1 MIVGGSA
8 GSTTG
13 DLKLARAAWLIKA
26 ALAQVSNGLRPT
38 EGRATIT
45 FDGETVEEGPAAR
58 LIRHAAGLA
67 VLWMTTLGFATV
79 ALTLLLP
86 DSRASE
92 LGFEAASAF
101 GSVGLT
107 TGITGPSMPV
117 AADGILIVLMWLGR
131 LEIVLLLVPL
141 VARPRQEESRS

>member
-1 MIVGGSA
+1 
-8 GSTTG
+8 
-13 DLKLARAAWLIKA
+13 
-26 ALAQVSNGLRPT
+26 
-38 EGRATIT
+38 
-45 FDGETVEEGPAAR
+45 
-58 LIRHAAGLA
+58 
-67 VLWMTTLGFATV
+67 MTTLGFATV